1 MSSSYL
7 SPQEDGLLMRQSR
20 DYAKDKLR
28 ILQGYI
34 YRFTTSMREKPW
46 RSLFYLD
53 LMAGPGKNIFSPSQE
68 VMLGSPLIALTARY
82 AFTHYRFVEA
92 GSNEFAALQTRVSS
106 SKRVTDVQI
115 WNDDCNI
122 VVDQII
128 EEIMAIDKQYIHG
141 RWPSLNLAFLDPEG
155 LELNWNTVEKL
166 GKVNRMDLIIN
177 FSTSGF
183 TRNVDQMIKKGQ
195 TGTLDEFFG
204 TQEWQEVYKR
214 VADRDATHVRRAMLD
229 FYKERLTK
237 LGYHLNREHE
247 IVQEPV
253 FQNRKRVQIYTL
265 MFASKDDLGIEFW
278 NAAVQ
283 EVSQPPLF

>member
-7 SPQEDGLLMRQSR
+7 SPQMDGLLMRRSH

-28 ILQGYI
+28 ILQSYI
-34 YRFTTSMREKPW
+34 YRFITSMREKPW

-53 LMAGPGKNIFSPSQE
+53 LMAGPGKNIFSPSKE
-68 VMLGSPLIALTARY
+68 VMLGSPLIALTAKY
-82 AFTHYRFVEA
+82 PFTHYRFVEA
-92 GSNEFAALQTRVSS
+92 DPDKFRVLETRVLSS
-106 SKRVTDVQI
+106 DRAKKVKI
-115 WNDDCNI
+115 WNKDCNI
-122 VVDQII
+122 VVDEII
-128 EEIMAIDKQYIHG
+128 EEIMSIDKKYIHG

-155 LELNWNTVEKL
+155 LELNWSTVEKL
-166 GKVNRMDLIIN
+166 GKVERMDLIIN

-195 TGTLDEFFG
+195 TNTLDVFFG
-204 TQEWQEVYKR
+204 TQEWREVYER

-229 FYKERLTK
+229 FYKERLAELK
-237 LGYHLNREHE
+237 YCVNREHPKE
-247 IVQEPV
+247 RV

-265 MFASKDDLGIEFW
+265 MFASKHKLGIEFW